1 MIFTQGPNDS
11 MDQIDEINQIII
23 TTIIQPLPDHLNLL
37 FYYLL
42 LNI

>member
-1 MIFTQGPNDS
+1 

-37 FYYLL
+37 FTAYHLTF
-42 LNI
+42 NILYSTFSL